1 MPVPAN
7 SDALLDVLAPEDRS
21 LLRAAGVARI
31 LDTGEASSQWV
42 KPLVEHVFNAAIERD
57 RLVHVQSVE
66 VPREQQDLGDL
77 AALGRVEISWRLPA
91 GHDAVVSLDAGCVA
105 LLISDGGSCEIVVAG
120 RTAERV
126 ACEADRLAAA
136 LRSEPVPRDDVALRF
151 WCADR
156 KRPRRRRSSD
166 APEWAAIERNYPAP
180 VRAAI
185 ARLVAARR
193 PEGGSLLLWHGAP
206 GTGKTHAIR
215 ALARAWRP
223 WCTVHCVTD
232 PEQLR
237 PDPDYLLRVATADVD
252 EDEAT
257 DWRLIV
263 LEDAGELMDV
273 AARAELGQGLSRL
286 LNLTDGLLGQDVHA
300 LLLVTTNEPIARL
313 HPAVRRPGR
322 CWAAVDFV
330 PFDAGE
336 AAAWLALRGVHEA
349 PGRAATLAE
358 LYAIAAGR
366 VYEAPRQADGFGF
379 ARALSR

>member
-1 MPVPAN
+1 MIVAM
-7 SDALLDVLAPEDRS
+7 DTIDRKIIAELQAEGRLTVTELAQRVGLSVAPCHRR
-21 LLRAAGVARI
+21 LRELERVG
-31 LDTGEASSQWV
+31 
-42 KPLVEHVFNAAIERD
+42 AIRGY
-57 RLVHVQSVE
+57 R
-66 VPREQQDLGDL
+66 
-77 AALGRVEISWRLPA
+77 
-91 GHDAVVSLDAGCVA
+91 AVVDPAVLGLGFEVLVQVTMDREDAATVA
-105 LLISDGGSCEIVVAG
+105 DFERGLAEIPEV
-120 RTAERV
+120 RHAER
-126 ACEADRLAAA
+126 L
-136 LRSEPVPRDDVALRF
+136 F
-151 WCADR
+151 
-156 KRPRRRRSSD
+156 
-166 APEWAAIERNYPAP
+166 
-180 VRAAI
+180 
-185 ARLVAARR
+185 
-193 PEGGSLLLWHGAP
+193 G
-206 GTGKTHAIR
+206 
-215 ALARAWRP
+215 
-223 WCTVHCVTD
+223 
-232 PEQLR
+232 
-237 PDPDYLLRVATADVD
+237 DPDYLLRVATADVD

-366 VYEAPRQADGFGF
+366 AYEAPRQADGFGF